1 MSAIVPR
8 TCTELS
14 TDAVQAGDVPPTT
27 LADHR
32 PLQAYVLLGDPG
44 SGKTTAFEAES
55 NALGDEAL
63 LVTARDFLLQSMA
76 PEEVRGKTLFIDGL
90 DEIRAGTPD
99 GRIPLDKIRKT
110 LIQLDRPR
118 FRISCR
124 VADWLG
130 ENDRSAFEVVAES
143 NVPIFRL
150 DPLTEA
156 NILEVLHD
164 GLEVGD
170 PETFVIQAHDAG
182 LEGLLDNPQAL
193 ELLVRAVNQGEGW
206 PANRLELF
214 DLACREMAGER
225 NREHQVAVLS
235 GPSIGSLL
243 NCASR
248 LCAILLIADKAGYSL
263 DVHVQDEHCIP
274 RDSCGQEEPE
284 CLRVAVSSKLF
295 KAIPGQCFSPVHRQI
310 AEFLGAR
317 HLAWLIDDGLSA
329 RRVLALISGSDG
341 VPVTALRGLSAW
353 LATLSEPAGSE
364 LISKNPAEIGI
375 YGDLDVFAEDDKR
388 QVLEALLA
396 SPTSLA
402 RARNYAKRFA
412 PLACASTESTIS
424 TVLKS
429 KDRDDEQQERRVRF
443 VLLLLRW
450 SPRLPRFQQVILE
463 IIRDRFRSGKVRNT
477 ALGTLLHC
485 QEDSLGVDDALKALL
500 DEFSGDRVSIADGD
514 LCGTLLSEL
523 YPRTVGPSQIWG
535 YFPRSGDG
543 SSIGRYLDF
552 WKHDLVAQSTDSG
565 IAELLDAL
573 ATSVSELEPTMGF
586 LGLWDVPLELLE
598 RSLSLHGENVAASRV
613 AAWLGACAGAARD
626 RASNPPPSLLR
637 IRAWLEDHPELQKHV
652 VLTGLEACPEGE
664 NVGYSDP
671 KNRRRLLGSKLPAD
685 FGLWCLTHAVRL
697 ADARPEVAEHL
708 LQQAYM
714 ALTTP
719 GGNEGLSLEVLTERS
734 SEHTVLKVLLDQL
747 LAQTSAPQHQE
758 SWQQEQTTD
767 GGGQE
772 ARSEQL
778 LLMVRS
784 HQDHL
789 RENRAHPRLLHELAL
804 VYFGDG
810 AVFGTGL
817 YGEAALR
824 HALRDHSAIEA
835 ALYGLR
841 HSVDRDDLPSTRE
854 IMRLAKEG
862 TEPYISL
869 ALLAAL
875 RELQTSDEGRLLDLD
890 ENRLRAC
897 VACLH
902 CWEPHFLRVGDATLA
917 WYQVLLDQRPDLV
930 SDVAVQCA
938 TSALRGNQTVSPRF
952 WKIVE
957 DQGGDTARSAVL
969 RLLRGLPTRCN
980 SRQTEVIDELIWTGL
995 GSGWQPELLDLC
1007 EKKLSKR
1014 GVDAGQ
1020 KVRWL
1025 GLGLLLNPEKH
1036 GAALS
1041 DSVAGKERLVRHLAR
1056 FFVHPYHYFT
1066 EEAYPWHRYLESLKP
1081 PSLALIFS
1089 LLGRFFHPFEPQ
1101 GYGGISDEFLVS
1113 RFLARVINELA
1124 SRPSSSASAAL
1135 EDLLENPG
1143 LAGWHAALWSARA
1156 AQAVL
1161 RRDAEYSSPTLQQTC
1176 TTLGRGRPANACDL
1190 SALVVDKI
1198 EETALRIRTAN
1209 SNDWKQYWN
1218 LDSRG
1223 EPLQPRAEEPCR
1235 EALHAALRPLLSGL
1249 ANIEPEGQQVNRT
1262 RADLVISAGNFK
1274 IPVEVKKNSHPHL
1287 WSAINEQLIPKYTLD
1302 PATGGYGIYLV
1313 FWFGAECQK
1322 KRHDGVQP
1330 ATPQELAGLLRESLD
1345 EDQGRKIDICVIDV
1359 SRPSSPATG
1368 GRTQNSRPA

>member
-1 MSAIVPR
+1 MSAIVAR

-14 TDAVQAGDVPPTT
+14 GDADQASDVQPTT

-32 PLQAYVLLGDPG
+32 SLQAYVLLGDPG

-55 NALGDEAL
+55 DAIGDAAL
-63 LVTARDFLLQSMA
+63 LVSARDFLLQSMA

-110 LIQLDRPR
+110 LIQLGRPR

-124 VADWLG
+124 VSDWLG
-130 ENDRSAFEVVAES
+130 ENDRSALEFVAEA
-143 NVPIFRL
+143 NVPIFGL
-150 DPLTEA
+150 DPLTEE
-156 NILEVLHD
+156 NIVEVLRD
-164 GLEVGD
+164 GLGVGD
-170 PETFVIQAHDAG
+170 PETFFMQAHDAG

-193 ELLVRAVNQGEGW
+193 ELLVRAVNQGDGW
-206 PANRLELF
+206 PTRRLEVF
-214 DLACREMAGER
+214 DLACREMASER
-225 NREHQVAVLS
+225 NQEHRVAVPNN
-235 GPSIGSLL
+235 PSTDSILD
-243 NCASR
+243 CAGR
-248 LCAILLIADKAGYSL
+248 LCALLLIADKAGYSL
-263 DVHVQDEHCIP
+263 DGHVRDESCIA
-274 RDSCGQEEPE
+274 RDPCGQEEPE
-284 CLRVAVSSKLF
+284 CLRAAVSSRLF
-295 KAIPGQCFSPVHRQI
+295 KASSERCFGPVHRQI
-310 AEFLGAR
+310 AEFLGGR
-317 HLAWLIDDGLSA
+317 HLAQLIEDGLSA
-329 RRVLALISGSDG
+329 RRVLALIAGSDG

-353 LATLSEPAGSE
+353 LATLSEAARSE
-364 LISKNPAEIGI
+364 LISKNPADLGI
-375 YGDLDVFAEDDKR
+375 YGDLDTFSGDDKR

-396 SPTSLA
+396 SPMSLS
-402 RARNYAKRFA
+402 RARGYAERFA
-412 PLACASTESTIS
+412 PLACATTEPSIG

-429 KDRDDEQQERRVRF
+429 QDRDEQQERRVRF

-450 SPRLPRFQQVILE
+450 SPCLPGFQQVILE
-463 IIRDRFRSGKVRNT
+463 IIRDRSRSGKVRNT
-477 ALGTLLHC
+477 ALGTFLHC
-485 QEDSLGVDDALKALL
+485 QEGSSGVNDALKALL
-500 DEFSGDRVSIADGD
+500 DEFSADPVSVEDGD
-514 LCGTLLSEL
+514 LCGTLLSAL
-523 YPRTVGPSQIWG
+523 YPGTVGPSQIWG

-552 WKHDLVAQSTDSG
+552 WKHDLVAQSSPSG
-565 IAELLDAL
+565 IAELLDTL
-573 ATSVSELEPTMGF
+573 ATSVSELESTIGF
-586 LGLWDVPLELLE
+586 LGLSDVPLQILE
-598 RSLSLHGENVAASRV
+598 RALSLHGENVAASRV
-613 AAWLGACAGAARD
+613 AAWLGACNGAARD
-626 RASNPPPSLLR
+626 RASNPPPSLLS
-637 IRAWLEDHPELQKHV
+637 IRAWLEGHPDLQKHV
-652 VLTGLEACPEGE
+652 VLTGLEACQEGD
-664 NVGYSDP
+664 NVGYADL
-671 KNRRRLLGSKLPAD
+671 KNRRRLLGSKVPAD

-697 ADARPEVAEHL
+697 ADTRPEVAEHL

-714 ALTTP
+714 ALKTP
-719 GGNEGLSLEVLTERS
+719 GVNEGLSFEVLTERS
-734 SEHTVLKVLLDQL
+734 GEHALLKELLDQL
-747 LAQTSAPQHQE
+747 LALTQAPQDQE
-758 SWQQEQTTD
+758 SWQQEQST
-767 GGGQE
+767 GGGEQE
-772 ARSEQL
+772 ARSEHL
-778 LLMVRS
+778 LSIVRS
-784 HQDHL
+784 QQDHL
-789 RENRAHPRLLHELAL
+789 RENRAHPGLLHELAL

-817 YGEAALR
+817 YGEEALR

-854 IMRLAKEG
+854 IMQLAKEG

-875 RELQTSDEGRLLDLD
+875 RELQGSDEGRLLDLD

-938 TSALRGNQTVSPRF
+938 VSALRGNQTVSPRF

-995 GSGWQPELLDLC
+995 RSGWQSELLELC
-1007 EKKLSKR
+1007 EKKLSKH

-1036 GAALS
+1036 GEALS

-1066 EEAYPWHRYLESLKP
+1066 DEAHAWRLYLESFEP

-1089 LLGRFFHPFEPQ
+1089 LLGRFSHPHEPQ
-1101 GYGGISDEFLVS
+1101 GYGGVADEFLVS
-1113 RFLARVINELA
+1113 RFVARVINELA

-1143 LAGWHAALWSARA
+1143 LAGWHAALSSARA

-1161 RRDAEYSSPTLQQTC
+1161 RRDAEYRSPTLQQTC
-1176 TTLGRGRPANACDL
+1176 ATLGRGRPANACDL
-1190 SALVVDKI
+1190 AALVVDKI

-1209 SNDWKQYWN
+1209 SNEWSQYWN
-1218 LDSRG
+1218 LDSKAR
-1223 EPLQPRAEEPCR
+1223 PLDPKAEEPCR
-1235 EALHAALRPLLSGL
+1235 DALLAALRPSLSGL
-1249 ANIEPEGQQVNRT
+1249 AHSEPEGQQVNQT
-1262 RADLVISAGNFK
+1262 RADLVITSGNFK
-1274 IPVEVKKNSHPHL
+1274 IPVEAKKNSHPHL
-1287 WSAINEQLIPKYTLD
+1287 WSAINDQLIPKYTLD

-1313 FWFGAECQK
+1313 FWFGVENQR
-1322 KRHDGVQP
+1322 KRPDGVEP

-1345 EDQGRKIDICVIDV
+1345 EDQGRKIDICVVDV